1 VFVVFDR
8 RHGQTFGGFVLLVRV
23 RNQALRARSRAFNYG
38 AMRRCHGPADIRS
51 DPSVEDNVVQR
62 TRKLP
67 PPEDV
72 VAAIVE
78 LADDGFCRRG
88 ELLRRF
94 PRLGERDLR
103 RAVRR
108 AASQGLVLERRGPEG
123 AWHVAVSS
131 EGWNL
136 LRSG

>member
-1 VFVVFDR
+1 MA
-8 RHGQTFGGFVLLVRV
+8 Q
-23 RNQALRARSRAFNYG
+23 RS
-38 AMRRCHGPADIRS
+38 
-51 DPSVEDNVVQR
+51 
-62 TRKLP
+62 RKLP
-67 PPEDV
+67 MPEAI

-88 ELLRRF
+88 ELAQRF

-108 AASQGLVLERRGPEG
+108 AVSQGLVLERRGPDG

-136 LRSG
+136 HRSG

>member
-1 VFVVFDR
+1 MTQR
-8 RHGQTFGGFVLLVRV
+8 R
-23 RNQALRARSRAFNYG
+23 
-38 AMRRCHGPADIRS
+38 
-51 DPSVEDNVVQR
+51 
-62 TRKLP
+62 RKLP
-67 PPEDV
+67 DPEAI
-72 VAAIVE
+72 VAAIVD
-78 LADDGFCRRG
+78 LADDGYCRRG
-88 ELLRRF
+88 ELAQRF

-108 AASQGLVLERRGPEG
+108 AVTLGLVIERRGPDG

>member
-1 VFVVFDR
+1 MER
-8 RHGQTFGGFVLLVRV
+8 CGGTV
-23 RNQALRARSRAFNYG
+23 A
-38 AMRRCHGPADIRS
+38 PPDIAAK
-51 DPSVEDNVVQR
+51 PSVEDNVVQR
-62 TRKLP
+62 NRKLP

-88 ELLRRF
+88 ELVRRF

-108 AASQGLVLERRGPEG
+108 AVSQGLVLERRGPDG

>member
-1 VFVVFDR
+1 MT
-8 RHGQTFGGFVLLVRV
+8 Q
-23 RNQALRARSRAFNYG
+23 
-38 AMRRCHGPADIRS
+38 
-51 DPSVEDNVVQR
+51 QR
-62 TRKLP
+62 RKLP

-78 LADDGFCRRG
+78 LADDGYCRRG
-88 ELLRRF
+88 ALSQRF
-94 PRLGERDLR
+94 PRLGERGLR

-108 AASQGLVLERRGPEG
+108 AVAQGLVLERRGPDG

-136 LRSG
+136 HRSG

>member
-1 VFVVFDR
+1 MGAVLR
-8 RHGQTFGGFVLLVRV
+8 RH
-23 RNQALRARSRAFNYG
+23 
-38 AMRRCHGPADIRS
+38 RR
-51 DPSVEDNVVQR
+51 DPSVGYKVTQR
-62 TRKLP
+62 RTKLP
-67 PPEDV
+67 PPEEV

-78 LADDGFCRRG
+78 VADDGYCRRG
-88 ELLRRF
+88 ELRQRF

-108 AASQGLVLERRGPEG
+108 AVTLGLVLERRGPDG

-136 LRSG
+136 RRSG